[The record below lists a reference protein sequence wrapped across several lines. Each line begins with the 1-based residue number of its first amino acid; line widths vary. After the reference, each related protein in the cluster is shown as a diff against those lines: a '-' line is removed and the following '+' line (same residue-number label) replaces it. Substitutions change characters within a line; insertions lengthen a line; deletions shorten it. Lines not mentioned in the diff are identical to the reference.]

1 MSDKSF
7 IYGLLG
13 GAIAGYLSRPK
24 QVQTVTQ
31 IIQTTQPQPPQ
42 IFDYIINLYTDKI
55 DITGSDGS
63 KTTLNTI
70 DELNKWLTSVTGKN
84 ILIWNNG
91 YMSGDFEPTSN
102 RYVVMGL
109 PTRFRTVLKNSDMDI
124 YYFAQHNP
132 EEESTTNYMTN
143 YGEYQL
149 NNVNIFAIGTPIV
162 ISNSSGEYCEN
173 IHITAI
179 GSRYLY
185 VRLISGGITAIAS
198 YANIIDSALID
209 GLMLTAGT
217 AEILNTIVG
226 KHLYLDIGYIIA
238 QPEIYLTD
246 TVHMVYYNID
256 KIPIFFGLVNPNQT
270 VTTNVGIMK
279 STYQYIYITGAYER
293 SIYNYTILK
302 PLSKDEAEI
311 TVDAV
316 NGTISVTNKTTRTID
331 MVVIY
336 SMAISRP

>member
-149 NNVNIFAIGTPIV
+149 NNVNIFAIGQPI
-162 ISNSSGEYCEN
+162 IIDSPSDEHLEN

-179 GSRYLY
+179 GSRYFY
-185 VRLISGGITAIAS
+185 VKLISGGVTAIAS
-198 YANIIDSALID
+198 HADIYDSALVD

-226 KHLYLDIGYIIA
+226 KHLYLDIGYMSTR
-238 QPEIYLTD
+238 PEIYLTD

-256 KIPIFFGLVNPNQT
+256 KIPVYFPGIMPYQT
-270 VTTNVGIMK
+270 VSADIVSPGL
-279 STYQYIYITGAYER
+279 SGEEIYITGVYKALPR
-293 SIYNYTILK
+293 SIMI
-302 PLSKDEAEI
+302 PIEISKDNVDV
-311 TVDAV
+311 TV
-316 NGTISVTNKTTRTID
+316 NTENETIIVTNKPPGTID